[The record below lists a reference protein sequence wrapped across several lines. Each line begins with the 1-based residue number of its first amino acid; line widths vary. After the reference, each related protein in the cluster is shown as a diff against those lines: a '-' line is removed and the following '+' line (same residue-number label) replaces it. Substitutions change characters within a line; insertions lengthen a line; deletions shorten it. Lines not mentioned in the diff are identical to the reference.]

1 MDPTTKLIR
10 AEIENQ
16 FGTVA
21 RLSKESGIPYST
33 LTTLLNR
40 GVDSTSY
47 GTVLKILN
55 LLGIK
60 NTADDIRVSAQ
71 AWDLLNKIS
80 ELDAQGLYTVK
91 AIVNAEYNGCSN
103 PNEEKTEKAYN
114 GIGLSDRRGQEAIK
128 KLVREVLNEKSD

>member
-21 RLSKESGIPYST
+21 RFSKESGIPYST

-80 ELDAQGLYTVK
+80 ELDSQGLHTVK
-91 AIVNAEYNGCSN
+91 AIVNAEYNRCNN

-114 GIGLSDRRGQEAIK
+114 GIGLSDRRGYEAIK
-128 KLVREVLNEKSD
+128 HLVREVLNEKSD